1 MPEARKMECMIRE
14 VLWISPTVMKIR
26 FEPSRDFHY
35 EPGQFLSVFVPN
47 PANPKKPLRR
57 AYSFANPWEIAVREG
72 YELCVRKVDGGVGT
86 TFLSELQPGDIF
98 EATAPYGD
106 FLYRQPPHGHSVCFI
121 ATGTGIAPFRAMIL
135 SEKFNEARP
144 EKTTVLFGLSS
155 EREIF
160 YQGELEAAGV
170 DVIHAVPGASPGWQ
184 GFRGR
189 VTDYL
194 KQLPNNWAWHGTEFF
209 ICGNPAMV
217 VDTHKILTQAHGVRE
232 EAIHKELFINPLM
245 ELKAS

>member
-1 MPEARKMECMIRE
+1 MPEARKVVCKITTID
-14 VLWISPTVMKIR
+14 WISPTVMKIR
-26 FEPSRDFHY
+26 FEPNRKFRY
-35 EPGQFLSVFVPN
+35 APGQFLSVFVPN
-47 PANPKKPLRR
+47 PANTKRPVRR
-57 AYSFANPWEIAVREG
+57 AYSFANPYELAVKDG
-72 YELCVRKVDGGVGT
+72 YELCVRKVSGGVGT
-86 TFLSELQPGDIF
+86 TFLADLKPGDKF

-106 FLYRQPPHGHSVCFI
+106 FLYVPPPADYSACFI

-135 SEKFNEARP
+135 SREFQENRP
-144 EKTTVLFGLSS
+144 DRSTVLFGLSN
-155 EREIF
+155 EKEIF

-170 DVIHAVPGASPGWQ
+170 EVVHAVPQASEGWN

-194 KQLPNNWAWHGTEFF
+194 RELPSTWAWHGTQFY

-217 VDTHKILTQAHGVRE
+217 MDVNKFLLQVRGVSE

-245 ELKAS
+245 ERKTG